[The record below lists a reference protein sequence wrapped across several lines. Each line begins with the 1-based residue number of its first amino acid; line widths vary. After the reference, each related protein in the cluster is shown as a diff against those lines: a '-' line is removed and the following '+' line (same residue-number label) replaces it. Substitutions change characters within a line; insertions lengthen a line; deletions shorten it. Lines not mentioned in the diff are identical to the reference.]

1 MTYRRIMVSKY
12 HDDLRERYKKCDE
25 CKKIFN
31 AQEIHGL
38 MCTKCHSP
46 YISLAEFIRANPN
59 DRIIN

>member
-38 MCTKCHSP
+38 MCT
-46 YISLAEFIRANPN
+46 
-59 DRIIN
+59 